1 MNQRLLRRR
10 KRIQQLFENRLMPCD
25 VAKSFIFE
33 REIII
38 CLN

>member
-1 MNQRLLRRR
+1 MNQRRLRRR
-10 KRIQQLFENRLMPCD
+10 KRIQQLFENRLMPVE

-33 REIII
+33 KEIII